1 MIKNIFIQNQ
11 PEVSILQKENQAVN
25 HLNYKITYDALP
37 HESLKQLPM
46 SVQKQA
52 TELYRLIRSKPAQV
66 IAPLQ
71 KLTKKYP
78 AVPVFYNY
86 LRTAYEM
93 TRQSD
98 KADTLLEII
107 YRKYPDYLFGKTN
120 YAFRCL
126 STCQPEKLVGI
137 FGNKFD
143 LKLLYPHRKTFH
155 ISEFTAFTSV
165 IALYHDMIGD
175 RRNARKYYRSLKYW
189 APNHS
194 LTQVVK
200 LQLFPTFSQR
210 LLEQF
215 NTLFNKIFDFI
226 TQRLEKKM
234 TILEEADATKIVT
247 TNHSPNYSRQF

>member
-1 MIKNIFIQNQ
+1 M
-11 PEVSILQKENQAVN
+11 KEQQAVN
-25 HLNYKITYDALP
+25 NLDYQIIYEALP
-37 HESLKQLPM
+37 HESLKQLPI
-46 SVQKQA
+46 SVQEEA

-71 KLTKKYP
+71 KLTEKYP

-86 LRTAYEM
+86 LRNAYEM
-93 TRQSD
+93 TGQFD
-98 KADTLLEII
+98 KADRLLELI
-107 YRKYPDYLFGKTN
+107 YRKYPNYLFGKTN

-126 STCQPEKLVGI
+126 SKSKPEKLVEI

-143 LKLLYPHRKTFH
+143 LKLLYPHRNSFH

-194 LTQVVK
+194 LTKVVK
-200 LQLFPTFSQR
+200 IQLYPTLSQR
-210 LLEQF
+210 LFDIFYSLLE
-215 NTLFNKIFDFI
+215 
-226 TQRLEKKM
+226 
-234 TILEEADATKIVT
+234 ILKANATKLVT
-247 TNHSPNYSRQF
+247 VNNVNHSPNYSRPF

>member
-1 MIKNIFIQNQ
+1 
-11 PEVSILQKENQAVN
+11 LQKENQAVN
-25 HLNYKITYDALP
+25 HLDYKITYEALP

-46 SVQKQA
+46 SVQEQA
-52 TELYRLIRSKPAQV
+52 TELYRLIRSQPAQV

-71 KLTKKYP
+71 KLTQKYP

-86 LRTAYEM
+86 LRTAYEI
-93 TRQSD
+93 TGQSE
-98 KADTLLEII
+98 KADTLLEVI

-126 STCQPEKLVGI
+126 STSKPEKLIRI

-200 LQLFPTFSQR
+200 IQLFPTLSQR
-210 LLEQF
+210 LLDQF
-215 NTLFNKIFDFI
+215 NTLFYKFFDFI
-226 TQRLEKKM
+226 AKRLQKKIALLEK
-234 TILEEADATKIVT
+234 ANAAKIVT
-247 TNHSPNYSRQF
+247 ANHSPNYSRQF

>member
-1 MIKNIFIQNQ
+1 M
-11 PEVSILQKENQAVN
+11 QKEKQAVI
-25 HLNYKITYDALP
+25 HLDYQITYEALP

-46 SVQKQA
+46 FVQEQA
-52 TELYRLIRSKPAQV
+52 TELYRLIRSQPAKV

-71 KLTKKYP
+71 RLTKKYP

-93 TRQSD
+93 TGQSD
-98 KADTLLEII
+98 KADTLLELI
-107 YRKYPDYLFGKTN
+107 YQKYPDYLFGKTN

-126 STCQPEKLVGI
+126 STSKPDKLVEI
-137 FGNKFD
+137 FENKFD

-175 RRNARKYYRSLKYW
+175 HRNARKYYRSLKYW

-200 LQLFPTFSQR
+200 IQLFPTLSQR
-210 LLEQF
+210 LLNQF
-215 NTLFNKIFDFI
+215 NTLRDKLFEIMEK
-226 TQRLEKKM
+226 RLKKKMALLEK
-234 TILEEADATKIVT
+234 TNTAKIVT
-247 TNHSPNYSRQF
+247 VNHSSNYSRQF